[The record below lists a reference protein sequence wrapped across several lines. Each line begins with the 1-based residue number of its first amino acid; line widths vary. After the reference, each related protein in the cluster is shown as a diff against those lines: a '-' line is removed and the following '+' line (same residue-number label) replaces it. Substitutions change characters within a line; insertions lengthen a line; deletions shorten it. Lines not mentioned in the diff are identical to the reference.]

1 MRLLVSTALVG
12 VCEEMETVLH
22 YAGFF
27 HNLARQRYTKM
38 LILGDGGMFL

>member
-12 VCEEMETVLH
+12 VCEEVETGLH

-27 HNLARQRYTKM
+27 RNLARYRYTKM
-38 LILGDGGMFL
+38 LILGDGGLCL